1 MINVLTIRPVYF
13 KETIKQKPD
22 VTNIH
27 LYVMYVVEYLTLY
40 MFNLLLSGVYGNTNK
55 EIGNVPT

>member
-13 KETIKQKPD
+13 KETIEQKPD
-22 VTNIH
+22 ATNIH
-27 LYVMYVVEYLTLY
+27 LYVMYVMEYITLY

-55 EIGNVPT
+55 DL